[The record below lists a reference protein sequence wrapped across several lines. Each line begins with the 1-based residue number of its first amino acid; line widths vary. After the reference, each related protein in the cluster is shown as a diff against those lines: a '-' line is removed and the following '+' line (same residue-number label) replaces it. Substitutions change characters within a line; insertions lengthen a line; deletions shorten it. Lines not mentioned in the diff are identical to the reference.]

1 MNVNYECYIILYYIL
16 GMLGYTGKI
25 FHTWI
30 LLGYIHKGHS
40 PLRRQKGESQN
51 VDGGKTRKTDFT

>member
-1 MNVNYECYIILYYIL
+1 MALKGISADSECYIILYIP

-30 LLGYIHKGHS
+30 LLGCIHKDHYEN
-40 PLRRQKGESQN
+40 KI
-51 VDGGKTRKTDFT
+51 V